1 MVAVGVPSSRD
12 ERLSRDAPLRWTRSS
27 PRRRPDGY
35 SLVALMV
42 IVAVLNIAIAASL
55 PVWSNVIQRQK
66 EGELIFRGLQ
76 YAEAIRVFQK
86 RTGRFPTRLEELIEI
101 EPRCIRQLWLDPMN
115 DEPEWGLILAQA
127 VQGAAAGSRGQS
139 LTGSDAGQVRRRS
152 LRDERRELRERD
164 RERRRRGR
172 QSENERETISPRQR
186 IEARGGGRRGVPR
199 AGEQVTR
206 GPIIGVHSL
215 SDGTA
220 IRSFEGS
227 SSYSDWKFSTELL
240 PEFGVESAGEN
251 VPRLHSNWIGRA
263 FPQGAEP
270 ATAGGMPDSP
280 LDRDDGR
287 RSKQRRR
294 SSEDRRRR

>member
-1 MVAVGVPSSRD
+1 MVAVGVPSSR
-12 ERLSRDAPLRWTRSS
+12 EAESSRDVESGRPRST

-127 VQGAAAGSRGQS
+127 AQGGAAGSLR
-139 LTGSDAGQVRRRS
+139 LPTAGSDAGQVRRRS
-152 LRDERRELRERD
+152 PRDERRELRERD

-172 QSENERETISPRQR
+172 ESERDRETISPRQR
-186 IEARGGGRRGVPR
+186 IETRGGGRRGVPR

-215 SDGTA
+215 SDGQA

-227 SSYSDWKFSTELL
+227 SSYSGWKFSTELL
-240 PEFGVESAGEN
+240 PEFGLESAGEN

-270 ATAGGMPDSP
+270 TTGGGMPDSP

-287 RSKQRRR
+287 RSKQRRG
-294 SSEDRRRR
+294 SSEDRRGR

>member
-127 VQGAAAGSRGQS
+127 VQGGAA
-139 LTGSDAGQVRRRS
+139 GSDAGQVRRRS

-294 SSEDRRRR
+294 SSEDRKRR

>member
-1 MVAVGVPSSRD
+1 MVAVGA
-12 ERLSRDAPLRWTRSS
+12 RLSRDAPLRWTRLS

-55 PVWSNVIQRQK
+55 PVWSKVIQRQK

-127 VQGAAAGSRGQS
+127 AQGAAAGRQGQP
-139 LTGSDAGQVRRRS
+139 LAGSDAGQVRRS
-152 LRDERRELRERD
+152 LRDQRRELRERD

-215 SDGTA
+215 VDGTA
-220 IRSFEGS
+220 VRSFEGS

-240 PEFGVESAGEN
+240 PESSVESVGEN

-270 ATAGGMPDSP
+270 DTGGGMPDSP

-287 RSKQRRR
+287 RTKQRRG
-294 SSEDRRRR
+294 SSQDRRDR